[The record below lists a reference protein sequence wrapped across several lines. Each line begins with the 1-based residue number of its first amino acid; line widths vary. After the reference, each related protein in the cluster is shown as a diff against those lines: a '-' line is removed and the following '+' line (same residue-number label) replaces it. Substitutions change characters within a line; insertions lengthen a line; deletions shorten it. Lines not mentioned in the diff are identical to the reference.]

1 MTNQA
6 IEAFVRYLREHP
18 ALLARIQAG
27 ELSAEAAAEVAGFNL
42 GDSEVT
48 PLDGTDLE
56 DGQLES
62 VAGGTTED
70 PPPST
75 KIMTNF
81 RGRLMCVG

>member
-1 MTNQA
+1 MTDHD
-6 IEAFVRYLREHP
+6 IEAFVRHLREHP

-27 ELSAEAAAEVAGFNL
+27 ELSAEAAAEAAGFNL

-56 DGQLES
+56 DSLLES

-75 KIMTNF
+75 KIMSNI
-81 RGRLMCVG
+81 RGRLICVG